1 MIMRASAQ
9 QPVQVAPEN
18 IFAFLRRA
26 FGRKNFTRSAPHRYI
41 RHEKQAPGPQRPH
54 RPLNRIVLQHAA
66 ARVDTH
72 VRTVAPAFDCPFPVT
87 AALAVIEEEEQLRIS
102 PRQRVE
108 VARVRDPRLRHLRA
122 RIRRLPR
129 VA

>member
-1 MIMRASAQ
+1 MAIDDHARLAQ

-26 FGRKNFTRSAPHRYI
+26 FGRKNFTHSALHRYI
-41 RHEKQAPGPQRPH
+41 RREKQAPGPQRPH

-72 VRTVAPAFDCPFPVT
+72 VRTVAPAFDCPFPAT
-87 AALAVIEEEEQLRIS
+87 AALAVIEEEEDYPEEEGTEDLSEQL
-102 PRQRVE
+102 QG
-108 VARVRDPRLRHLRA
+108 D
-122 RIRRLPR
+122 
-129 VA
+129 